1 MISSSSM
8 QDYQSENTNNEA
20 YKISSSS
27 KLRHY
32 KSSGYQSLSSF
43 LSKSSHK
50 KYGSNKLTMFKF
62 NSKNI
67 PINSIE
73 ISPFFNNNYNIP
85 KFSNFHKKVYSQNKE
100 YNNDTNSQRLY
111 TSENENFN
119 FLNLNNSSI
128 NVIGK
133 NDFSN
138 YDFKSNHQ
146 ILNSDF
152 NFYYPS
158 KTKYV
163 KSPNNFYPL
172 FLNKKYSDQSQN
184 NENENI
190 LNYNDYNSQFYSNSK
205 NDNDY
210 TDIKDKLNT
219 SVDDLTNELGDNYL
233 ETSNIAALSNYNINY
248 SDDEPKSNFKLSD
261 LTILDEIGNGSE
273 GVVYVIRLNKNRQK
287 YAMKKVQI
295 MFSINV
301 KKRKNDNAALRNFIE
316 RTGCD
321 GIIKPYG
328 ITCVKNEMG
337 FTDCYEIME
346 LAQKDWEK
354 EIISRREKKK
364 YYSEYELMGIFRHLI
379 KTFSLLQKNHITHR
393 DIKPQNIMF
402 SNGKMKIC
410 DFGNARVLKR
420 NGVIIQRIRGSEL
433 FMSPIVF
440 KGYRSGIQNIRHN
453 AYKSDV
459 YSLGICFFLAA
470 SLSYDGLNIIRQMED
485 MKKIRKTVEFNLGK
499 RYSAN
504 LIDIILTM
512 LKVDESKRPDFL
524 SLEGLFP

>member
-1 MISSSSM
+1 MISYSIM
-8 QDYQSENTNNEA
+8 QDYQSENNTNED
-20 YKISSSS
+20 YKDLSSS

-32 KSSGYQSLSSF
+32 KSSGYQTSNSF
-43 LSKSSHK
+43 FSKSTPK

-62 NSKNI
+62 NLKNI
-67 PINSIE
+67 PMNSVE
-73 ISPFFNNNYNIP
+73 ISVFNNNIYNNIP
-85 KFSNFHKKVYSQNKE
+85 KFPNFHKKVYSQNNE
-100 YNNDTNSQRLY
+100 YYYDNYSQRLY
-111 TSENENFN
+111 TSENENYN
-119 FLNLNNSSI
+119 FLNMNISS
-128 NVIGK
+128 NKLVGK
-133 NDFSN
+133 DDYSN
-138 YDFKSNHQ
+138 YDKSTHQ
-146 ILNSDF
+146 ALNNDF
-152 NFYYPS
+152 NYYYPS

-163 KSPNNFYPL
+163 KISNNYPI
-172 FLNKKYSDQSQN
+172 FLKKKYTEHNQN

-190 LNYNDYNSQFYSNSK
+190 LNYNDYNSQLYS
-205 NDNDY
+205 
-210 TDIKDKLNT
+210 DIKDKLNS
-219 SVDDLTNELGDNYL
+219 SVDDLTNELLNNFL
-233 ETSNIAALSNYNINY
+233 EASNITTLSNYSINY
-248 SDDEPKSNFKLSD
+248 NDDEPKSNFKLSD
-261 LTILDEIGNGSE
+261 LTILNEIGKGSE
-273 GVVYVIRLNKNRQK
+273 GVVYVIRWNKNGQK

-295 MFSINV
+295 MFSVNV
-301 KKRKNDNAALRNFIE
+301 KKRKNDNSALRNFIE

-328 ITCVKNEMG
+328 ITCLKNETG

-346 LAQKDWEK
+346 LAEKDWES
-354 EIISRREKKK
+354 EILSRREKKK
-364 YYSEYELMGIFRHLI
+364 FYSECELMEIFQHLI
-379 KTFSLLQKNHITHR
+379 KTFALLQTNHITHR
-393 DIKPQNIMF
+393 DIKPQNIML

-470 SLSYDGLNIIRQMED
+470 SLSYDGPNIIRQMED
-485 MKKIRKTVEFNLGK
+485 MKKIRKTVEFNLGN
-499 RYSAN
+499 RYSDN

-524 SLEGLFP
+524 SLGGLFP